1 MLKDSEKQQK
11 WYQAGLRAAKRGYG
25 DISPFYENA
34 TADYFFKC
42 GYTGTSFE
50 EAQEFLKEKIKEIFE
65 QDSTVSVTVNEL
77 AQKVSPDSGCL

>member
-42 GYTGTSFE
+42 GYAGTSFA

-65 QDSTVSVTVNEL
+65 KNSTVSAIVNEL
-77 AQKVSPDSGCL
+77 VK